1 MLIPVCAPSNLIVYI
16 FISPH
21 IGYHDSGR
29 RNIRHV
35 EDIGVHSP
43 YLPIPITGIGRREA
57 MWCGV
62 YAFTP

>member
-16 FISPH
+16 FNIHH
-21 IGYHDSGR
+21 IGNHESGR

-35 EDIGVHSP
+35 DNNESIVP
-43 YLPIPITGIGRREA
+43 YLPIPITDIGRREV